1 LGVSIGQAGE
11 RGSVFES
18 CFVAQPSESCKDISG
33 VDPGGW
39 VMKKILAFAAIA
51 ALGLAIPAWADD
63 HNDHKGSTGGSHSSG
78 GSTAGGP
85 THHDDHHTTGGGS
98 TGGGSMGGGS
108 MMSGSTHHDHHHST
122 SGGSMSGGSMSGGSM
137 MGGSMMGGTHN
148 HSGPPKGWSGY
159 ANNHRGPNV
168 HVNISLYH
176 KNFTSPHRYHFG
188 HYNPPPG
195 YYNHRWTYGEMF
207 PRAFWVQDYWINDF
221 WNYGLDEPPPG
232 LVWVRYGDDALL
244 IDEDSGEV
252 VEVEYDVFY

>member
-1 LGVSIGQAGE
+1 
-11 RGSVFES
+11 
-18 CFVAQPSESCKDISG
+18 
-33 VDPGGW
+33 
-39 VMKKILAFAAIA
+39 MKKILAFAAIA

-108 MMSGSTHHDHHHST
+108 TAGGPTHHDDHHTTGGGSTGGGSMGGGSMMSGSTHHDHHHST
-122 SGGSMSGGSMSGGSM
+122 SGGSMSGGSM

-176 KNFTSPHRYHFG
+176 RNFTSPHRYHFG

-195 YYNHRWTYGEMF
+195 YYNHRWVYGEMF

-252 VEVEYDVFY
+252 VEVEYDAFY